1 MGKRRPKPVS
11 ILADAEWR
19 SPLIE
24 TEGITGKTTIMS
36 NHNFYPN
43 TELGIDLKLMTKEPG
58 RMAVGEY
65 LDGAI
70 THDGEDHFTFVQ
82 NDQEKKLQK
91 VVQRNPHVYEGK
103 YINVNRKKDGTL
115 YPTFNRPQFSERFTF
130 QDFCQGAAD
139 ELRIIS
145 GKSDDRQTEL
155 RLSRGNGDFGEV
167 GNRIIPTLISSS
179 KQSHVS
185 VSVRINVTIQL
196 RTRFLSVYILLI
208 IN

>member
-43 TELGIDLKLMTKEPG
+43 TELGIDLKLITRKPG
-58 RMAVGEY
+58 RLAVGEY

-82 NDQEKKLQK
+82 NAQEKKQQK
-91 VVQRNPHVYEGK
+91 VVQRNPHVYEGT

-115 YPTFNRPQFSERFTF
+115 YPTFNRRPQFKKFFTF
-130 QDFCQGAAD
+130 EEFCRGAAN
-139 ELRIIS
+139 ELLYICS
-145 GKSDDRQTEL
+145 KTD
-155 RLSRGNGDFGEV
+155 
-167 GNRIIPTLISSS
+167 NR
-179 KQSHVS
+179 
-185 VSVRINVTIQL
+185 
-196 RTRFLSVYILLI
+196 
-208 IN
+208 

>member
-1 MGKRRPKPVS
+1 MTG
-11 ILADAEWR
+11 I
-19 SPLIE
+19 PLRTSSYQRGLFNTQIKMNTVLNGNMDE
-24 TEGITGKTTIMS
+24 SSSKKEKG
-36 NHNFYPN
+36 FYPN
-43 TELGIDLKLMTKEPG
+43 TELGIDLKLITRKPG

-82 NDQEKKLQK
+82 NDSEKKKK
-91 VVQRNPHVYEGK
+91 VVQRNPHVYEGT

-145 GKSDDRQTEL
+145 GKSNDR
-155 RLSRGNGDFGEV
+155 
-167 GNRIIPTLISSS
+167 
-179 KQSHVS
+179 
-185 VSVRINVTIQL
+185 
-196 RTRFLSVYILLI
+196 
-208 IN
+208 